1 MPFVLDERIRPYATE
16 TQWRQIMAIAEHGS
30 ATKAAKALGV
40 ARQNI
45 DTALKS
51 VKKKAAIH
59 GYSPEHD
66 MTHPTPEGITLRGTS
81 TLYRTNESGGQDQLL
96 QWVKTKQDD
105 AVRHQ
110 LWQEIAAGLADDL
123 PRASPIKA
131 PKHTN
136 SDLMACYPVGDH
148 HLGMLAWGAETG
160 EDYDLKISE
169 KLLVDATDHLLRAAP
184 ECDQALVVFL
194 GDFMHYDSFV
204 PETPA
209 SRNKLDADSRYPKM
223 VHAAVR
229 LMRYVIEAAA
239 RRHKNVRVMIVPGN
253 HDPSSS
259 IFLMA
264 CMKNIYEKEMRITID
279 DSPMDFH
286 YFQFGKNLIG
296 GYHGHNVK
304 LDKLPLIMATDR
316 PKEWGETVHRVILT
330 GHVHHNQT
338 QKDVSGCSVESMQV
352 LATEDAWAHKGGY
365 RSGRSMVSITFH
377 REHGEVARFK
387 VNPGMFSSGV

>member
-1 MPFVLDERIRPYATE
+1 MPFSLDERLRPYATE
-16 TQWRQIMAIAEHGS
+16 KQWVQLSAWSETGS
-30 ATKAAKALGV
+30 TGKAAAKLGV
-40 ARQNI
+40 DKAIFSRVQK
-45 DTALKS
+45 AVS
-51 VKKKAAIH
+51 KKAAIH

-66 MTHPTPEGITLRGTS
+66 MTHPTPEGITLKGTS
-81 TLYRTNESGGQDQLL
+81 TLYKDDGSIAL

-105 AVRHQ
+105 AIRHQ
-110 LWQEIAAGLADDL
+110 LWQEIAAGLSDDL

-136 SDLMACYPVGDH
+136 SDLLAVYPIGDH

-264 CMKNIYEKEMRITID
+264 CMKNIYEKDPRISID

-338 QKDVSGCSVESMQV
+338 QKDVSGCSVESVQV
-352 LATEDAWAHKGGY
+352 LATEDAWAHKNGY
-365 RSGRSMVSITFH
+365 RSGRSMVSIIFH
-377 REHGEVARFK
+377 REHGEWARHK
-387 VNPGMFSSGV
+387 VNPGMFPSGV